1 MVRIQVE
8 LSDQQAQ
15 ALERLSVQRGVSMAH
30 LLQQGVELVIGAV
43 ESPEWRSRR
52 ERALAAL
59 GCFAS
64 GAGNLAEQH
73 DHYLAEAY
81 GQ

>member
-15 ALERLSVQRGVSMAH
+15 ALERLSVQRGVSVAD
-30 LLQQGVELVIGAV
+30 LLQQGVDLVIGAV
-43 ESPEWRSRR
+43 DSPEWRTRR

-64 GAGNLAEQH
+64 GAGDLAERH
-73 DHYLAEAY
+73 DHHLAEA
-81 GQ
+81 

>member
-1 MVRIQVE
+1 MVRVQVE

-15 ALERLSVQRGVSMAH
+15 ALERLSVQRGVSVAQ
-30 LLQQGVELVIGAV
+30 LLQQGVEHVLGAV
-43 ESPEWRSRR
+43 EPPEGRTQR

-64 GAGNLAEQH
+64 GAGDLAAQH
-73 DHYLAEAY
+73 DRHLAEAY

>member
-1 MVRIQVE
+1 MVRMQVE
-8 LSDQQAQ
+8 LSDEQAQ
-15 ALERLSVQRGVSMAH
+15 ALDRLSVQRGISVAD
-30 LLQQGVELVIGAV
+30 LLQQGVDLIIGAV
-43 ESPEWRSRR
+43 DSPDWRIRR

-64 GAGNLAEQH
+64 GAGDLAEQH
-73 DHYLAEAY
+73 DHHLAEAY